1 MFKHAHARIA
11 RNELFIV
18 IDNVA
23 LKYFL
28 RSSRSLLFVVFE
40 LFTTNGTIAN
50 DQNNLLF
57 YNCEKSAIATITKT
71 RNRRENCI
79 YSRHCCFCHLQL
91 HAPRFCCWFVS
102 NYRRLK
108 SQIMNVRRENWE
120 KRYFTLH
127 ESVWHCNSSYKLHQ
141 NVGLEQFKYKSSR
154 FKNT

>member
-71 RNRRENCI
+71 RNSRENCI

-91 HAPRFCCWFVS
+91 HAPRFCC
-102 NYRRLK
+102 
-108 SQIMNVRRENWE
+108 
-120 KRYFTLH
+120 
-127 ESVWHCNSSYKLHQ
+127 
-141 NVGLEQFKYKSSR
+141 
-154 FKNT
+154 